1 MEIYEITEA
10 FNVGAFAKGAVD
22 SYLSSTGAPAAAL
35 GDPSNPYGGGTA
47 IEKATAAAAPII
59 KQQAVEQQ
67 KLWAQAVNKEMT
79 AQGVTAMSQ
88 LDPVTVDKMRINL
101 RQQIN
106 KNFLQNKVGTD
117 FNKLPGLVDRSQR
130 AAAQAITQRLRNAE
144 DKIMDFSVANKTAA
158 QSSTEWL
165 ELVQAAYDAMQLV
178 QFYPSTGKAQSTT
191 ATITANVQANAAMKA
206 MGLTPQQLVKLNA
219 IVKQSGGAKINP
231 TGNQTIDGILKAA
244 KLI

>member
-22 SYLSSTGAPAAAL
+22 NYLSSTGAPAAAL
-35 GDPSNPYGGGTA
+35 SDPSNPYGGGTA
-47 IEKATAAAAPII
+47 IEKATAASAPII

-67 KLWAQAVNKEMT
+67 KLWAQAVNKEMA
-79 AQGVTAMSQ
+79 AQGVTSMSQ
-88 LDPVTVDKMRINL
+88 LDPTTVDKMRINL

-106 KNFLQNKVGTD
+106 KNFLQNKIGTD
-117 FNKLPGLVDRSQR
+117 FNRLPGFVDKNQR
-130 AAAQAITQRLRNAE
+130 QAAQAITQRLRDAE

-158 QSSTEWL
+158 QSSAEWL

-178 QFYPSTGKAQSTT
+178 QFYPASAKTQTATTT
-191 ATITANVQANAAMKA
+191 ASAQANAALQAIGM
-206 MGLTPQQLVKLNA
+206 TPQQLVKLNA
-219 IVKQSGGAKINP
+219 VVKQSGGGKVNP